1 MEQCVNLEYYYFF
14 HSWIHIG
21 CITAGT
27 MKTYGGGQGWLRG
40 TLFDCRLALV
50 TPCFIDLLIYAGSWH
65 SLECR
70 LNSISKEETVFW
82 GEFPK
87 CPIYQTALPCRPELI
102 SGFNYPLEPV
112 LVMRNQFVYRQTS
125 INMSKKK
132 KKKKLSV
139 KKRWKTFFPWRWLQ
153 SR

>member
-1 MEQCVNLEYYYFF
+1 
-14 HSWIHIG
+14 
-21 CITAGT
+21 
-27 MKTYGGGQGWLRG
+27 MKTYGEGQGWLRG
-40 TLFDCRLALV
+40 TLLGCRLALV
-50 TPCFIDLLIYAGSWH
+50 TSCFIEVLIYAGSWH

-132 KKKKLSV
+132 KKKLSV
-139 KKRWKTFFPWRWLQ
+139 KKDEKPFSPDVD
-153 SR
+153 SRAGKSYSLNPRPN

>member
-1 MEQCVNLEYYYFF
+1 
-14 HSWIHIG
+14 
-21 CITAGT
+21 
-27 MKTYGGGQGWLRG
+27 MKTYGEGQGWLRG
-40 TLFDCRLALV
+40 TLLDCRLALV
-50 TPCFIDLLIYAGSWH
+50 TSCFIEVLIYAGSWH

-132 KKKKLSV
+132 NCL
-139 KKRWKTFFPWRWLQ
+139 
-153 SR
+153 

>member
-1 MEQCVNLEYYYFF
+1 MEQCANLEYYYFF
-14 HSWIHIG
+14 HSWIPIG
-21 CITAGT
+21 CVTAGT
-27 MKTYGGGQGWLRG
+27 MKTYGEGQGWLRG
-40 TLFDCRLALV
+40 TLLDCRLALV
-50 TPCFIDLLIYAGSWH
+50 TSCFIEVLIYAGSWH

-132 KKKKLSV
+132 KKTV
-139 KKRWKTFFPWRWLQ
+139 CKKRWKTFFPWRWLQ

>member
-1 MEQCVNLEYYYFF
+1 
-14 HSWIHIG
+14 
-21 CITAGT
+21 
-27 MKTYGGGQGWLRG
+27 MKTYGEGQGWLRG
-40 TLFDCRLALV
+40 TLLGCRLALV
-50 TPCFIDLLIYAGSWH
+50 TSCFIEVLIYAGSWH

-132 KKKKLSV
+132 KKLSV
-139 KKRWKTFFPWRWLQ
+139 KKDEKPFSPDVD
-153 SR
+153 SRAGKSYSLNPRPN